1 MGGTEKDRLKADE
14 QLKMCVGSRAH
25 IMAGWVM
32 YSGVRVGGG
41 PGYDTPYRWGYG
53 WKTPR
58 GYKRLTP
65 HEKEAVEDELG
76 RSCFIGEEQGIIER
90 SMREKRLKPV
100 SRFKFY
106 R

>member
-14 QLKMCVGSRAH
+14 TLKMCVGSRVH
-25 IMAGWVM
+25 FMAGWVM

-41 PGYDTPYRWGYG
+41 PGYYTPYRWGYG
-53 WKTPR
+53 WSTPR

-65 HEKEAVEDELG
+65 HEKETVEDELA
-76 RSCFIGEEQGIIER
+76 RTCFIGEEQGIIER
-90 SMREKRLKPV
+90 SMQEKKLKPV
-100 SRFKFY
+100 PRFKFY